1 MIYGSSMKLDGPGAN
16 LVRLTP
22 SDGNFSHITQGKNL
36 ATRKKRPAKEA
47 DTAVR
52 SDEVAVP
59 IPMRNKALVFISHD
73 SRDAD
78 IAEAFANMLSD
89 VSAGTLK
96 SFRSSDKKGNT
107 GIEFGAEWYTS
118 IMSQLGDA
126 TDVVALLT
134 ARSIDRP
141 WILYE
146 AGVARGKLETTV
158 LGLALGVPLEKVST
172 GPFGQFQ
179 NCGDDEDSLTKLV
192 MQLLQRNPDA
202 APREEAVR
210 MQVRLF
216 IESLAKI
223 LAAKPKKA
231 TVDVATEE
239 QNVAKLFEE
248 VKAMVRE
255 LPQRVDD
262 RVRVASR
269 RPSTRSFRRYGPKM
283 FEELIYRF
291 SSSSGGEGRGAAL
304 LVLLSFVKEDAPW
317 LYEIGIQIYKAMLS
331 SDRTAVMAAHRQF
344 QMTMEFMLSGP
355 MRREMLRDDEDS
367 YLMVRYVPEL
377 IERSVVEYL
386 ESVPR
391 RSSPRTDKTPS
402 KSP

>member
-1 MIYGSSMKLDGPGAN
+1 M
-16 LVRLTP
+16 
-22 SDGNFSHITQGKNL
+22 
-36 ATRKKRPAKEA
+36 ATKKSRKAKQEA
-47 DTAVR
+47 DVSTPDTIEPALPIR
-52 SDEVAVP
+52 S
-59 IPMRNKALVFISHD
+59 KALVFISHD

-78 IAEAFANMLSD
+78 IAEAFANLLSD
-89 VSAGTLK
+89 VSGGTLK

-146 AGVARGKLETTV
+146 AGVARGKLDTTV
-158 LGLALGVPLEKVST
+158 LGLALGVPLEKIST

-216 IESLAKI
+216 IQSLTTI
-223 LAAKPKKA
+223 LATKPKKA
-231 TVDVATEE
+231 SSENASEE

-255 LPQRVDD
+255 LPQKIDVQARFV
-262 RVRVASR
+262 SR
-269 RPSTRSFRRYGPKM
+269 RNGTRAFRRYGPKM
-283 FEELIYRF
+283 LEEIFYRL
-291 SSSSGGEGRGAAL
+291 SKSQEQDAKGVGL
-304 LVLLSFVKEDAPW
+304 LVILSFIKDDAAW
-317 LYEIGIQIYKAMLS
+317 LYELGMQIYRAMLAGNR
-331 SDRTAVMAAHRQF
+331 DQVVGIHKQLHLTTEYLVMGPIRHDLFR
-344 QMTMEFMLSGP
+344 EEEDGFM
-355 MRREMLRDDEDS
+355 MLRFITEMID
-367 YLMVRYVPEL
+367 R
-377 IERSVVEYL
+377 VVFEYL
-386 ESVPR
+386 ESSPAR
-391 RSSPRTDKTPS
+391 RKMAKPLKTVNEA
-402 KSP
+402 

>member
-1 MIYGSSMKLDGPGAN
+1 M
-16 LVRLTP
+16 
-22 SDGNFSHITQGKNL
+22 
-36 ATRKKRPAKEA
+36 ATRKRTAASPQQEVAEA
-47 DTAVR
+47 LEVQSDLPVR
-52 SDEVAVP
+52 S
-59 IPMRNKALVFISHD
+59 KALVFVSHD

-78 IAEAFANMLSD
+78 LAEAFANLLSD

-118 IMSQLGDA
+118 IMSQLGGA

-146 AGVARGKLETTV
+146 AGVAKGKLETTV

-210 MQVRLF
+210 MQVRIF
-216 IESLAKI
+216 IDSISKI
-223 LAAKPKKA
+223 HATKPKKSA
-231 TVDVATEE
+231 EAGADDL
-239 QNVAKLFEE
+239 NVAKLFEE

-255 LPQRVDD
+255 LPERVDE
-262 RVRVASR
+262 RVRNTPRKASDRHLR
-269 RPSTRSFRRYGPKM
+269 RFNPKM
-283 FEELIYRF
+283 LEEFLFRTN
-291 SSSSGGEGRGAAL
+291 SSPARQSRAA
-304 LVLLSFVKEDAPW
+304 VLLLMLSYAKEGAPWIYESGIEVYRSMVSDDRRAVDAAYKQFQLTMELMTRGPWMRDMLREDEEDAYV
-317 LYEIGIQIYKAMLS
+317 LA
-331 SDRTAVMAAHRQF
+331 R
-344 QMTMEFMLSGP
+344 
-355 MRREMLRDDEDS
+355 
-367 YLMVRYVPEL
+367 YLPNM
-377 IERSVVEYL
+377 IERLVVEYL
-386 ESVPR
+386 GSSLTR
-391 RSSPRTDKTPS
+391 RRPS
-402 KSP
+402 KSIQANEGGGQA

>member
-1 MIYGSSMKLDGPGAN
+1 MVAKKKVANKPVPEPTNSVDGDTQLPGRA
-16 LVRLTP
+16 
-22 SDGNFSHITQGKNL
+22 
-36 ATRKKRPAKEA
+36 
-47 DTAVR
+47 
-52 SDEVAVP
+52 
-59 IPMRNKALVFISHD
+59 KALVFVSHD

-78 IAEAFANMLSD
+78 IAEAFANLLSD

-158 LGLALGVPLEKVST
+158 FGLALGVPLEKVST

-210 MQVRLF
+210 LQVRLF
-216 IESLAKI
+216 IESLSKLTAP
-223 LAAKPKKA
+223 KPKKLVPND
-231 TVDVATEE
+231 TVNEE

-255 LPQRVDD
+255 LPERMDD
-262 RVRVASR
+262 RVRNAMPRIYGKV
-269 RPSTRSFRRYGPKM
+269 FRRFSPSF
-283 FEELIYRF
+283 FEAILSRISSLDKNKKAATLLI
-291 SSSSGGEGRGAAL
+291 
-304 LVLLSFVKEDAPW
+304 VLSLIKDEAIW
-317 LYEIGIQIYKAMLS
+317 LYEPGMEIYRAIVKNDIDAQEEAYMQLISTVQIMEQQELWGRLLVRPDNENNLIMTTHSFLRLVEKLVGTNRNAL
-331 SDRTAVMAAHRQF
+331 AVH
-344 QMTMEFMLSGP
+344 TSP
-355 MRREMLRDDEDS
+355 IRRKR
-367 YLMVRYVPEL
+367 V
-377 IERSVVEYL
+377 
-386 ESVPR
+386 
-391 RSSPRTDKTPS
+391 
-402 KSP
+402 

>member
-1 MIYGSSMKLDGPGAN
+1 M
-16 LVRLTP
+16 
-22 SDGNFSHITQGKNL
+22 
-36 ATRKKRPAKEA
+36 ATRKKSAPNELPVP
-47 DTAVR
+47 T
-52 SDEVAVP
+52 SGHEVAVQLQ
-59 IPMRNKALVFISHD
+59 IRNKALVFISHD

-96 SFRSSDKKGNT
+96 SFRSSDKKGNS

-158 LGLALGVPLEKVST
+158 LGLALGVPLEKVSA

-216 IESLAKI
+216 IEALTKI

-231 TVDVATEE
+231 STDGSSES
-239 QNVAKLFEE
+239 VAKLFEE

-269 RPSTRSFRRYGPKM
+269 RSSSRTLRRFGPKIFDEVMFRSFPPGDAA
-283 FEELIYRF
+283 
-291 SSSSGGEGRGAAL
+291 GRGAAL
-304 LVLLSFVKEDAPW
+304 LIVLSFVREDAPW
-317 LYEIGIQIYKAMLS
+317 LYEIGMQIYQAMQA
-331 SDRTAVMAAHRQF
+331 SDRSALNAAHKQF
-344 QMTMEFMLSGP
+344 RMAMEITVSGP
-355 MRREMLRDDEDS
+355 LGREYLRDDEDGF
-367 YLMVRYVPEL
+367 LLVRYIPEL
-377 IERSVVEYL
+377 IERTVMECLDSM
-386 ESVPR
+386 PR
-391 RSSPRTDKTPS
+391 RRVTRAASAKPE
-402 KSP
+402 